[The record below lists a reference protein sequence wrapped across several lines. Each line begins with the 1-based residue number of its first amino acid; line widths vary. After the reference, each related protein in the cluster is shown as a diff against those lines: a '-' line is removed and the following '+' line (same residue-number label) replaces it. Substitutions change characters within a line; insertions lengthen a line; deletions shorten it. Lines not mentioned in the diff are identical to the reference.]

1 MDDQRF
7 LVAKEL
13 YQQKNYNQALDIYT
27 ELESKGYKNYD
38 MFIDLGHIYFHHMGL
53 ANAYQKYLIAHEIEP
68 KQTYPLM
75 RMLKC
80 QDQLN
85 QPVEMFIEDYF
96 DLLIESTDFSE
107 KELKKIKL
115 VYQKQGKEKLFE
127 SVDSRAIQALIEK
140 KQHEKISHEALFQ
153 KIDHMKLVYHQNTKN
168 AVNLMALIDL
178 LEQDNRNDEIAEIL
192 DHAYYNINHFEVD
205 YLYARHYIRI
215 EWMTDAMT
223 AINRMEARLK
233 KHELEHKMIKFYEY
247 KKLAELYQLLGNEAL
262 YQFYDKK
269 MIEKQNQMKPRHK
282 KKPTLERS

>member
-1 MDDQRF
+1 MKRCF
-7 LVAKEL
+7 K
-13 YQQKNYNQALDIYT
+13 
-27 ELESKGYKNYD
+27 
-38 MFIDLGHIYFHHMGL
+38 
-53 ANAYQKYLIAHEIEP
+53 
-68 KQTYPLM
+68 
-75 RMLKC
+75 
-80 QDQLN
+80 
-85 QPVEMFIEDYF
+85 
-96 DLLIESTDFSE
+96 
-107 KELKKIKL
+107 
-115 VYQKQGKEKLFE
+115 
-127 SVDSRAIQALIEK
+127 
-140 KQHEKISHEALFQ
+140 

-282 KKPTLERS
+282 KSRHLKGVNHALSYISD

>member
-1 MDDQRF
+1 
-7 LVAKEL
+7 
-13 YQQKNYNQALDIYT
+13 
-27 ELESKGYKNYD
+27 
-38 MFIDLGHIYFHHMGL
+38 
-53 ANAYQKYLIAHEIEP
+53 
-68 KQTYPLM
+68 
-75 RMLKC
+75 
-80 QDQLN
+80 
-85 QPVEMFIEDYF
+85 
-96 DLLIESTDFSE
+96 
-107 KELKKIKL
+107 
-115 VYQKQGKEKLFE
+115 
-127 SVDSRAIQALIEK
+127 
-140 KQHEKISHEALFQ
+140 
-153 KIDHMKLVYHQNTKN
+153 
-168 AVNLMALIDL
+168 LIDL